1 MSRFNLKTLGIV
13 ALILSAPVAAGPRDA
28 LLAQYA
34 AEAKVGTPTFSGF
47 TAARGKTLH
56 NQNFAGGKTDTPAC
70 VSCHGNDPRVAGRT
84 RSGKAVEAMAVSV
97 TPTRYLDAVKVEKWF
112 RRNCNEVLGRACTVQ
127 EKGDWLTYMSQL

>member
-28 LLAQYA
+28 LLTQYA
-34 AEAKVGTPTFSGF
+34 AEAKVATPAFSGF
-47 TAARGKTLH
+47 SAARGKTLH
-56 NQNFAGGKTDTPAC
+56 NQNFTGGKADTPAC
-70 VSCHGNDPRVAGRT
+70 VSCHGNDPSVAGRT

-97 TPTRYLDAVKVEKWF
+97 TPTLYLDAVKVEKWF
-112 RRNCNEVLGRACTVQ
+112 RRNCNEVMGRACTAQ

>member
-28 LLAQYA
+28 LLTQYA
-34 AEAKVGTPTFSGF
+34 AEARGATPTFSGF
-47 TAARGKTLH
+47 SAARGKTVH
-56 NQNFAGGKTDTPAC
+56 NQIFAGGKAGTPAC

-97 TPTRYLDAVKVEKWF
+97 TPTRYLDAAKVEKWF
-112 RRNCNEVLGRACTVQ
+112 RRNCNEVLGRACTAQ